1 MGKVWAEIQ
10 SKAAD
15 YLSEMDERDLMNTGK
30 YLVEADE
37 PVDDEPV
44 DEPADEPVDDVP
56 AEEPAEEPVDDTEAS
71 IDEPVDDEPIDDEPM
86 DDSASESLDDVAPE
100 DITTKDVS
108 KAVKTLSSH
117 LAKTEKKI
125 NGINFNKLSF
135 AKQNE
140 VLSAL
145 QNVYSKAQE
154 LASEMDSFNG
164 LSWK

>member
-1 MGKVWAEIQ
+1 MGKIWEEIQ
-10 SKAAD
+10 NKATG
-15 YLSEMDERDLMNTGK
+15 YLSEMDERDLMATGK

-37 PVDDEPV
+37 PVDDEPI
-44 DEPADEPVDDVP
+44 D
-56 AEEPAEEPVDDTEAS
+56 
-71 IDEPVDDEPIDDEPM
+71 DEPVDDET
-86 DDSASESLDDVAPE
+86 ASLEDVAPE